1 MKNIFTIVFV
11 LMVSYQLQAQEIQ
24 LYSLDQVINIA
35 KEQSLSAQQAENRKE
50 NNYWLYKQ
58 FKSVYL
64 PQLVLN
70 GNLPNFNRSI
80 TPVTQPDGSTEFRAV
95 SVANSDVN
103 LSLQQNVGLTGGS
116 VYFGSTLQR
125 IDNFEGINQ
134 GTSYAGQPLVVGFNQ
149 PLFTYNPFKWNKKIE
164 PLKYEESQKKFVEEM
179 EKVAYDATQYF
190 FDMLLAQIN
199 HQVASTNLANN
210 DTIFKI
216 GKGRY
221 NLGKI
226 AENELLQLEL
236 NVITAERNLQSANLD
251 VERTSLN
258 LKTFLGLPPTVDNT
272 TLSLPKEL
280 PDLTIS
286 TDIAIQEAQINRQQY
301 ISFQRRR
308 LEAERDVAKAKG
320 DAGLQI
326 NLSGQFGLT
335 QQAMDPSGV
344 YQDPNDQQQF
354 RLGFNIPLV
363 DWGRR
368 KSAVETA
375 VSNQRLVES
384 TVQQEE
390 QLFTQNIYMLAR
402 QIPII
407 RNKALSTERA
417 KVIAE
422 KSYEIARQR
431 YLVGKI
437 SVTDLNITL
446 RDKDAATREYLAAL
460 KEFWL
465 AFYQLRMF
473 TLYDFIKNEKIMMY

>member
-1 MKNIFTIVFV
+1 MKYIFKTLLALLICQSSF
-11 LMVSYQLQAQEIQ
+11 AQEMK
-24 LYSLDQVINIA
+24 LFTLDQVISIA

-80 TPVTQPDGSTEFRAV
+80 APITQPDGSTEFRAV

-116 VYFGSTLQR
+116 IYFGSTIQR
-125 IDNFEGINQ
+125 IDNFEGTNQ

-164 PLKYEESQKKFVEEM
+164 PLKYEESQKRFVEEM
-179 EKVAYDATQYF
+179 ENVAYDATGYF
-190 FDMLLAQIN
+190 FDMLLAQVSQ
-199 HQVASTNLANN
+199 QVATTNLANN

-251 VERTSLN
+251 VERSSLT
-258 LKTFLGLPPTVDNT
+258 LKTFLGLPPNTDNA

-280 PDLTIS
+280 PNMTIS
-286 TDIAIQEAQINRQQY
+286 TDIAIQEAQVNRQQY
-301 ISFQRRR
+301 ISFKRKR

-326 NLSGQFGLT
+326 NLNGQFGLT
-335 QQAMDPSGV
+335 QQASDPTGI
-344 YQDPNDQQQF
+344 YHDPNNQQQF

-375 VSNQRLVES
+375 ISNQRLVES

-417 KVIAE
+417 KDIAE
-422 KSYEIARQR
+422 RSYEIARQR

-460 KEFWL
+460 KEYWL
-465 AFYQLRMF
+465 SYYQLRMF
-473 TLYDFIKNEKIMMY
+473 TLYDFLRNEKIIMN